1 MITRIT
7 TGIGMFLVIFLPGI
21 LFSHTFVL
29 PLICGLL
36 STIGVYEMLKCLN
49 LNDKKSLLV
58 PSMALGLC
66 LPIIVRYTFLENGI
80 YGAALLIVLYFLYM
94 FSLPVF
100 TNNVISI
107 DEISKAAI
115 MSAYVSIGFACVVL
129 MRDLENGQ
137 YLFFVIFLG
146 ACITDIFAYFTGM
159 LIGRHKLSPIISPK
173 KTIEGSVGGIVFC
186 TLSFILYAFILNS
199 YFSFEAN
206 YLVFAVLGFV
216 TSLVSQ
222 IGDLT
227 ASAIKRKYDVK
238 DYGSIFPGHGGVLDR
253 FDSIIAVASVL
264 YLLCFLLSRY

>member
-7 TGIGMFLVIFLPGI
+7 TGIGMFLLIFLPGV

-36 STIGVYEMLKCLN
+36 STVGVYEILKCFKLY
-49 LNDKKSLLV
+49 DKKSILI
-58 PSMALGLC
+58 PSMTLGLM
-66 LPIIVRYTFLENGI
+66 LPLIDRYTFLENGL
-80 YGAALLIVLYFLYM
+80 YAVALLVVFYFLYM
-94 FSLPVF
+94 FTLPVF
-100 TNNVISI
+100 TNNKISI

-115 MSAYVSIGFACVVL
+115 MTCYISIGFLCVVL

-137 YLFFVIFLG
+137 YLFFVVFLG

-159 LIGRHKLSPIISPK
+159 LFGRHKLSPIISPK
-173 KTIEGSVGGIVFC
+173 KTIEGSIGGTVFC
-186 TLSFILYAFILNS
+186 TLSFILYAFIINS
-199 YFSFEAN
+199 YFSLEAN
-206 YLVFAVLGFV
+206 YLVFAILGFI
-216 TSLVSQ
+216 TSIVSQ

-227 ASAIKRKYDVK
+227 ASAIKRKYDTK

-264 YLLCFLLSRY
+264 YLLCFLLSRQ